1 MAAEGWNLGPVRLDG
16 KGILCKVIGEFAVK
30 EVFYKNMT
38 NHMRRQFLHRDVV
51 SRLGYS
57 TTEIDE
63 LIEASYLDPGTI
75 AAIIMAGEDICGIFS
90 GMPTNTNI
98 ASMINQLSTEQQL
111 YFINIVKWYQSTHPS
126 LRSEAVVNYLRYV
139 RMTAQARRIY
149 NELTSTDLYS
159 IAQRYRPDMRR
170 MLDRFNKDI
179 WNPLTSIGDPFSV
192 TDDQLRGGY
201 KYLVGVWGEWASI
214 RRADTN
220 GVLAHFSVPIPG
232 GEVDLQEE
240 DRSGSVWKWIEVKNT
255 SSLQSTWGKAVIQVE
270 NFIAQGAKDVVIQL
284 LQQGKPEYPLPSYQR
299 MRNLQKLQNEHPDI
313 QFGVV
318 IAQPTDQAS
327 WNALNELRQQ
337 FPEIQFESILL
348 TSAIPFDPPAD
359 DWGNQIP

>member
-1 MAAEGWNLGPVRLDG
+1 M
-16 KGILCKVIGEFAVK
+16 
-30 EVFYKNMT
+30 
-38 NHMRRQFLHRDVV
+38 
-51 SRLGYS
+51 GYS

-63 LIEASYLDPGTI
+63 LIEASYLDLGTI

-159 IAQRYRPDMRR
+159 IAQRYGPDMRR

-232 GEVDLQEE
+232 GEWIFKKRTGAEVCG
-240 DRSGSVWKWIEVKNT
+240 SGLK
-255 SSLQSTWGKAVIQVE
+255 
-270 NFIAQGAKDVVIQL
+270 
-284 LQQGKPEYPLPSYQR
+284 
-299 MRNLQKLQNEHPDI
+299 
-313 QFGVV
+313 
-318 IAQPTDQAS
+318 
-327 WNALNELRQQ
+327 
-337 FPEIQFESILL
+337 
-348 TSAIPFDPPAD
+348 
-359 DWGNQIP
+359 